1 MAEAS
6 AKVALVTGGNRGIG
20 FATCRAL
27 ARLGMRVLLTAR
39 DEAELRRAQAQ
50 LAGEGLEV
58 DTIELDVTDPRMTDH
73 TRGENIDGS
82 FIGDWVRRKYGRL
95 DVLVNNAGV
104 VPDQAGH
111 GEGSDTI
118 LATPKSAFEQGMA
131 THFYGPLA
139 LCRSF
144 VPMMRAQN
152 YGRIVNVSTGMARLT
167 DMNSGWPAYRV
178 SKVAINTLTK
188 ILSEELKGT
197 NVLVNSA
204 SPGWVKTRM
213 GGEGANLTPEQG
225 ADTIVWLATL
235 PDGGPSGGFF
245 ADRKQTA
252 W

>member
-1 MAEAS
+1 MADAG
-6 AKVALVTGGNRGIG
+6 ARVALVTGGNRGIG
-20 FATCRAL
+20 LATCRAL
-27 ARLGMRVLLTAR
+27 AKKGLRVLLTAR
-39 DEAELRRAQAQ
+39 DEAELRHAKAR
-50 LAGEGLEV
+50 LAAEDLKV

-73 TRGENIDGS
+73 TKGENIDGS
-82 FIGDWVRRKYGRL
+82 FIGDWVKRKYGRL
-95 DVLVNNAGV
+95 DVLINNAGV
-104 VPDQAGH
+104 VPDQATH
-111 GEGSDTI
+111 GETSDTI
-118 LATPKSAFEQGMA
+118 LVTPKAAFELGMA

-178 SKVAINTLTK
+178 SKVAINTLTR

-225 ADTIVWLATL
+225 ADTIVWLATEAPRNL
-235 PDGGPSGGFF
+235 TGKFLR
-245 ADRKQTA
+245 DRQEIP

>member
-50 LAGEGLEV
+50 LAGEGLKV

-131 THFYGPLA
+131 NLRLGVAAATGVVMIVLLLA
-139 LCRSF
+139 GS
-144 VPMMRAQN
+144 
-152 YGRIVNVSTGMARLT
+152 IVYV
-167 DMNSGWPAYRV
+167 RV
-178 SKVAINTLTK
+178 SGFGAEEKNT
-188 ILSEELKGT
+188 
-197 NVLVNSA
+197 
-204 SPGWVKTRM
+204 
-213 GGEGANLTPEQG
+213 
-225 ADTIVWLATL
+225 
-235 PDGGPSGGFF
+235 
-245 ADRKQTA
+245 
-252 W
+252 